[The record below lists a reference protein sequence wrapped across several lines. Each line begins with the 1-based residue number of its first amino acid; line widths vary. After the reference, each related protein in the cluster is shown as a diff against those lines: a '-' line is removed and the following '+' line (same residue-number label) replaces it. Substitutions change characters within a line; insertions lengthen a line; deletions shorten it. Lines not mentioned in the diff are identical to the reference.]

1 MEQTFS
7 ERLKNYRRAKNLTQQ
22 ELADTLGVSNK
33 TVSRWESGGYPDLGM
48 LVPLARALGVT
59 VDDLL
64 DGEKPI
70 RTLTQADWQ
79 NFLSFAFALGGGVLF
94 FLLDL
99 FMPVVLCYLAY
110 LMCMIYGVYLQR
122 HYCYQTRWFRIANG
136 VMNLSVNLSMAYRC
150 LTGLSGLIAL
160 GMEKVGPYVAENFP
174 TAILELLSKIM
185 HWYSYD
191 FLWVGLA
198 LALITTAVT
207 LYLVEKKNLSA
218 PVPQKLYLRRP
229 KFPELL
235 PALLAV
241 LLGGFWMVFTSTALP
256 LALYTKQGAIYN
268 ALLWIAFLLCL
279 ALALRNRGRGL
290 LPALTLGLGGL
301 SLPDFGT
308 LMVYIVDNGV
318 YHNRFTIASKVY
330 QHYAAERPDQYR
342 LYTAGDSSTLL
353 ATAVVV
359 ILCVALAFVGLRAK
373 SKSSPADPKP
383 D

>member
-1 MEQTFS
+1 MEQNFS

-22 ELADTLGVSNK
+22 ELADMLGVSNK

-64 DGEKPI
+64 DGEKPV

-136 VMNLSVNLSMAYRC
+136 VMNLSVNLSMAYRS
-150 LTGLSGLIAL
+150 LAGLSAL
-160 GMEKVGPYVAENFP
+160 GMEIAASSALIQQLPERLQG
-174 TAILELLSKIM
+174 LL
-185 HWYSYD
+185 HWMIYWYLGD
-191 FLWVGLA
+191 MLWVGLA
-198 LALITTAVT
+198 LALAATAIT

-218 PVPQKLYLRRP
+218 PVPRELYLRKP
-229 KFPELL
+229 SVLELL
-235 PALLAV
+235 PALLAL
-241 LLGGFWMVFTSTALP
+241 LLGGFWMVFSSQSLP
-256 LALYTKQGAIYN
+256 RELYAKQDAMYSI
-268 ALLWIAFLLCL
+268 LLWAVFLLCVI
-279 ALALRNRGRGL
+279 LALRRRGRGL
-290 LPALTLGLGGL
+290 LPALVLGIGGL
-301 SLPDFGT
+301 TLPEFGT
-308 LMVYIVDNGV
+308 LMVYITNNGV
-318 YHNRFTIASKVY
+318 YADAFKVASKVY
-330 QHYAAERPDQYR
+330 QHRAQEHPD
-342 LYTAGDSSTLL
+342 LFVLHTAGDSSTLL

-359 ILCVALAFVGLRAK
+359 ILCVALAFVGLRKKKA
-373 SKSSPADPKP
+373 PADPAP
-383 D
+383 ESDT